1 MTTALIIIA
10 SVLLFFLILLLCP
23 VTVYAHY
30 ENEAEVK
37 IRYLFFRYTVV
48 PQPAEEKEEK
58 QEPEKK
64 EENIEKTDETESVIR
79 DIIKQRG
86 LSGFLHIVKRLASI
100 ATGTAKKMLSHMVI
114 DRISTDIA
122 VADGDAAQ
130 TAILYGNVCSVVYTS
145 FGVLVNNM
153 KCKDYHINIV
163 PDFQSE
169 ESRIRF
175 DGKVHIL
182 LLFLV
187 SYGLSALIKFLKVLK
202 ETGILSKF
210 KRTKMKNKAVH

>member
-1 MTTALIIIA
+1 MKTALIIIA
-10 SVLLFFLILLLCP
+10 SIFLFLLILLLCP
-23 VTVYAHY
+23 VTIYARY
-30 ENEAEVK
+30 ENKIAVK
-37 IRYLFFRYTVV
+37 IWYLFFHYTI
-48 PQPAEEKEEK
+48 EKKEEK
-58 QEPEKK
+58 QAQKKK
-64 EENIEKTDETESVIR
+64 EENIAKSDETESVIR

-86 LSGFLHIVKRLASI
+86 LSGFLNIVKRLASI
-100 ATGTAKKMLSHMVI
+100 VTGTAKKLLPHVVI

-122 VADGDAAQ
+122 VADGDAAR

-163 PDFQSE
+163 PDFQSH

-175 DGKVHIL
+175 DGKAHCP

-187 SYGLSALIKFLKVLK
+187 SYGLTALVHFMQVLQ
-202 ETGILSKF
+202 ETGLTKSKRA
-210 KRTKMKNKAVH
+210 KLKN